1 MGYSYTLS
9 FTTFQADDNVACL
22 KAIREAEPEIGDYME
37 IVEGDIVFYPDD
49 STGKWRNAEDAVICV
64 IKNHIKPGTTCTVY
78 WQGEDDEMGGTLI
91 GRDCIFD
98 IVYEPMAVT
107 EIGNIPLHEAKA
119 MLSQGSVTYR
129 SSWNMHTHGPHVFFP
144 IEEWRSD
151 VANRDTLLGYQES
164 VKHNL
169 ESLLHEIDLE
179 GVDAIEVAGCTALEV
194 MNEAVAEF
202 FSVYTRQS
210 GAGAQ
215 SECDFNTKAQ
225 ALEFARALAARTGI
239 PVYGNSCDSELQTDD
254 MEVDCE

>member
-64 IKNHIKPGTTCTVY
+64 IKNHIIPGSTCTVY

-119 MLSQGSVTYR
+119 ILSQGSVTYR

-179 GVDAIEVAGCTALEV
+179 GVNAIEVAGCAAPEV
-194 MNEAVAEF
+194 LNEADAEF
-202 FSVYTRQS
+202 FSVYTRQP
-210 GAGAQ
+210 GTGAQ
-215 SECDFNTKAQ
+215 CECDFNTKAQ

-239 PVYGNSCDSELQTDD
+239 PIYGNLCGRELQTDG
-254 MEVDCE
+254 MEADCE